1 MPWAEGRERK
11 ILWDGFFGFG
21 MDSGL
26 DPRRGDGLLK
36 VMEDVVSR
44 PKNRNDN
51 ETQQREQAPRRMA
64 TYCHPETAAQC
75 TPGFVGLRW
84 PYQEK
89 FIPDLFLFFF
99 VNFLTVSEAQTN
111 F

>member
-1 MPWAEGRERK
+1 
-11 ILWDGFFGFG
+11 

-44 PKNRNDN
+44 PKDRNDN
-51 ETQQREQAPRRMA
+51 ETQQHEQAPRRTA
-64 TYCHPETAAQC
+64 ACCHPETAAQY

-89 FIPDLFLFFF
+89 FIADLLFFF